1 VYAPDHRVVAFY
13 FRRPYQQEAQALS
26 AFFRPSQV
34 YRFLPQRVPK
44 TRPRTGSSTSSAYPL
59 VLVSVAEVVLSFL
72 VHVVERV
79 SELVIKWSA
88 IMRFECMNDQ

>member
-1 VYAPDHRVVAFY
+1 MKERPPCNQKTDRKLAAPPHTEVG
-13 FRRPYQQEAQALS
+13 
-26 AFFRPSQV
+26 
-34 YRFLPQRVPK
+34 
-44 TRPRTGSSTSSAYPL
+44 GSSTSSAYPL